1 MTQEHAGARAFLYW
15 VVSHLVGWLLIVALL
30 VLLPVLKS
38 IGGPAAPILI
48 IALPLSLTQWLVLR
62 RVIPLTPLWVLTIP
76 AGWPAGWLLFYLVT
90 AALPPAWVQG
100 IDDEAISTLTLFF
113 ALIGAAMGL
122 PQWLILR
129 RHFTG
134 ATLWILGSSVGV
146 GLGLGLVL
154 ATGLISRSE
163 NVSYTVVVLLY
174 GLVTGLILWRW
185 LDRHTLARLQRSE
198 VA

>member
-1 MTQEHAGARAFLYW
+1 
-15 VVSHLVGWLLIVALL
+15 
-30 VLLPVLKS
+30 
-38 IGGPAAPILI
+38 
-48 IALPLSLTQWLVLR
+48 
-62 RVIPLTPLWVLTIP
+62 
-76 AGWPAGWLLFYLVT
+76 
-90 AALPPAWVQG
+90 
-100 IDDEAISTLTLFF
+100 
-113 ALIGAAMGL
+113 L